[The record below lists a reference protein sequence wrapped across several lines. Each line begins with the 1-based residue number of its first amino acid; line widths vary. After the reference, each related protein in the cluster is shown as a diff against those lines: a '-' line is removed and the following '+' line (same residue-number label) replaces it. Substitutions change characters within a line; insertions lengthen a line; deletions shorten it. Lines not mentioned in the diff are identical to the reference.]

1 MSELRYKIQLTSN
14 PDLAG
19 PYYNVEY
26 TTGSVYN
33 TVPSGSPV
41 YLPNSES
48 FDIVSIPSG
57 SFTYLG
63 FKLTVSGSD
72 FCSNSVE
79 YTVTGSAPVPTPTPT
94 PSVTITPTPSS
105 VAPSPTPTP
114 TPSATLPP
122 APINASWYFVTDT
135 SGGCATAVFNV
146 TKNGSSVVNI
156 GGSTSDNGLINVAVG
171 DVLVITMTAGTAG
184 AACSNPKVS
193 YSSNQSDYYSAV
205 GAYPAVAQITITV
218 TSADISSGSII
229 LGGALG
235 NGVIPS

>member
-1 MSELRYKIQLTSN
+1 MSELRYKIQLTNN

-79 YTVTGSAPVPTPTPT
+79 YTAVGSVPSPTPSVT

-105 VAPSPTPTP
+105 VPPSPTPTP

-122 APINASWYFVTDT
+122 SPINASWYFVTDT
-135 SGGCATAVFNV
+135 GGGCATAVFNV

-156 GGSTSDNGLINVAVG
+156 GGSTSDSGTFSVAQG
-171 DVLVITMTAGTAG
+171 DTLVITMTAGTAG
-184 AACSNPKVS
+184 ATCSNPKV
-193 YSSNQSDYYSAV
+193 QYSANQFSSDSAS
-205 GAYPAVAQITITV
+205 GTYPAVAQITITV
-218 TSADISSGSII
+218 TAADILSGSII

-235 NGVIPS
+235 NGLIPS